1 MHAPYAP
8 PSSKVTHRNF
18 HGAQQWR
25 TCSHYIASDKN
36 VTEAL
41 QQDTDNDAT
50 DAQVYTLSDSVRQK
64 CHEALQQETDNDAT
78 DAQVYTSSDKG
89 AVEAVQ
95 QEMLLIHVVAL
106 HAKN

>member
-1 MHAPYAP
+1 MAHM
-8 PSSKVTHRNF
+8 F
-18 HGAQQWR
+18 
-25 TCSHYIASDKN
+25 
-36 VTEAL
+36 
-41 QQDTDNDAT
+41 
-50 DAQVYTLSDSVRQK
+50 TLYSVRQK
-64 CHEALQQETDNDAT
+64 NVTEALQQETDNDAT

>member
-36 VTEAL
+36 VTEA
-41 QQDTDNDAT
+41 
-50 DAQVYTLSDSVRQK
+50 V
-64 CHEALQQETDNDAT
+64 QQETDNDAT

>member
-36 VTEAL
+36 VTE
-41 QQDTDNDAT
+41 T
-50 DAQVYTLSDSVRQK
+50 
-64 CHEALQQETDNDAT
+64 EQQETDNDAT

-106 HAKN
+106 QAKN